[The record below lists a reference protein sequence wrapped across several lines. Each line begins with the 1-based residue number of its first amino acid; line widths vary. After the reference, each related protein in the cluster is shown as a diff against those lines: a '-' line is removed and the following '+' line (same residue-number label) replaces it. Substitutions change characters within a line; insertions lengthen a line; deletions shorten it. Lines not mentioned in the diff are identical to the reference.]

1 MEDYVD
7 TFEEVDEAYK
17 KAVENGA
24 TSVLEPKEARDII
37 RRNAEETLKIYG
49 GLGK

>member
-1 MEDYVD
+1 MENLVTWLM
-7 TFEEVDEAYK
+7 TFGTK
-17 KAVENGA
+17 VE
-24 TSVLEPKEARDII
+24 VLEPKEARDII